1 MATKILVGNNM
12 IKLRELEDESID
24 CIVTSPP
31 YFGLRD
37 YGTGKWEGGDPNC
50 DHLESKKLKRD
61 VSGGVGGKDLGTR
74 GKQPSTSSSVSPTK
88 PPNAI
93 SCCTLAAR
101 YGINNSQASKSYNN
115 NHSKSLLVIIFCW
128 F

>member
-50 DHLESKKLKRD
+50 DHVANSKATKVQGNPEFNKNRPSREETKYKGYYEAVCPKCGAEKIDYVWGGDENCEHEWSKESPRRRRSEK
-61 VSGGVGGKDLGTR
+61 
-74 GKQPSTSSSVSPTK
+74 
-88 PPNAI
+88 I
-93 SCCTLAAR
+93 
-101 YGINNSQASKSYNN
+101 
-115 NHSKSLLVIIFCW
+115 LLLRP
-128 F
+128 

>member
-50 DHLESKKLKRD
+50 DHVANSKATKVQGNPEFNRID
-61 VSGGVGGKDLGTR
+61 HQGKKPNTKAIMRLYV
-74 GKQPSTSSSVSPTK
+74 PSVVQK
-88 PPNAI
+88 
-93 SCCTLAAR
+93 
-101 YGINNSQASKSYNN
+101 K
-115 NHSKSLLVIIFCW
+115 
-128 F
+128 